1 VLELLLSYDL
11 AGHSLLHRGL
21 ALLQLLEDIEMLFLE
36 LPQVLLENGVV
47 LLEFCIF
54 CLENVV
60 ILSKLGVL
68 GAQEL
73 DFLGELRK
81 FGLRS
86 IPGFGGIGSLTFH
99 HGRVLPQ
106 DSEVLLVLGHDLL
119 EIGILLLGLYKFLS
133 QALRPIVRGRYL
145 P

>member
-1 VLELLLSYDL
+1 
-11 AGHSLLHRGL
+11 
-21 ALLQLLEDIEMLFLE
+21 
-36 LPQVLLENGVV
+36 VV

-54 CLENVV
+54 CLEDAV

-73 DFLGELRK
+73 NFLRELQK

-86 IPGFGGIGSLTFH
+86 IPGFGDIRSLAFH
-99 HGRVLPQ
+99 HGRMLSQ

-119 EIGILLLGLYKFLS
+119 EIGTLLLGLCKFL
-133 QALRPIVRGRYL
+133 L
-145 P
+145 